1 MNFILVHD
9 EKIDIVTIENMIPW
23 EREYYI
29 MSMIKRIKDEEQ
41 ARGNNNGY

>member
-9 EKIDIVTIENMIPW
+9 EKIDLVTIENMIPW

-29 MSMIKRIKDEEQ
+29 MSLNKRIMEQ
-41 ARGNNNGY
+41 NQKAQNNG